1 MANNILLSG
10 PAGSSK
16 SAVARQ
22 IIEDD
27 PGLVVQADFQSIHS
41 AVSGSVRDPSTG
53 LYPERDGRL
62 NPLTEY
68 VRSVRRNHW
77 RRWQR
82 GHQSHWRPIQMEIRR
97 GERFFLDQL
106 GEGAEERI
114 IDPGREVVTKS
125 SWRTESLVSCRAL
138 AIRRSSSWYS
148 KGCNYE

>member
-68 VRSVRRNHW
+68 VRRATITAAVERGIRVVATNSDGDRTRRA
-77 RRWQR
+77 
-82 GHQSHWRPIQMEIRR
+82 
-97 GERFFLDQL
+97 FLLDQL
-106 GEGAEERI
+106 GDGAEERI
-114 IDPGREVVTKS
+114 IDPGREVVRARLSDNITGELGS
-125 SWRTESLVSCRAL
+125 ACES
-138 AIRRSSSWYS
+138 AIERWYS
-148 KGCNYE
+148 RL

>member
-1 MANNILLSG
+1 MAENILISG

-68 VRSVRRNHW
+68 VRRAVITGAVARDIRVIVTNSDGDPERRA
-77 RRWQR
+77 
-82 GHQSHWRPIQMEIRR
+82 
-97 GERFFLDQL
+97 FLLEQL
-106 GEGAEERI
+106 GAGATERVV
-114 IDPGREVVTKS
+114 DPGREVV
-125 SWRTESLVSCRAL
+125 RARL
-138 AIRRSSSWYS
+138 SDSITGQLSGACENAVDRWY
-148 KGCNYE
+148 GRL